1 MQASE
6 KDFEVRNLIGGAWEN
21 RDGRD
26 IESVYDPATGEVIAE
41 TPLSTAED
49 VDRAVKKAE
58 AAFPSWAST
67 PVPERA
73 RILFRFK
80 ALLEEHF
87 EELRDLVTL
96 ENGKDAKDAGGEV
109 WRGIEV
115 VEFACGMPSLLMG
128 ETVRDV
134 ARGVDNVSWRYPLGV
149 VAAITPFN
157 FPCMVPLWTIPVAIG
172 AGNAYI
178 LKPSE
183 RTPLSAI
190 RLGELLTEAGLP
202 EGVFSIVNGA
212 REAVDAIL
220 EHPGIKA
227 VSFVGSQPVA
237 EHVYTH
243 GAAHGKRVQALAG
256 AKNSMIVMPD
266 AVLDKAVPNIISSAY
281 GNAGERCLAGSVL
294 VTVGDVADEVVERLK
309 EAASSMK
316 VGPGY
321 EEGSELTPVI
331 RDSHRQKVREY
342 VDLGEEEGA
351 QVVLDGREPPREEG
365 FFFGPTILDNV
376 DAEMRVAREEIFGPV
391 LSVVRVDSLDEAIG
405 FTNGSPFGNA
415 CSIYT
420 EDGAAVRY
428 WRENVEAG
436 MLGVNVGVA
445 APMAFFPFNG
455 VKNSFYGDLHATGK
469 DGVRF
474 FTENKVEITR
484 WLSEPAGES
493 PSVKRPIES
502 GG

>member
-1 MQASE
+1 MH
-6 KDFEVRNLIGGAWEN
+6 EVRNFVGGRWEE
-21 RDGRD
+21 RDGQVT
-26 IESVYDPATGEVIAE
+26 EPVYDPATGEVIAE
-41 TPLSTAED
+41 TPLSTRED
-49 VDRAVKKAE
+49 VDRAVKAAE
-58 AAFPSWAST
+58 AAFPEWSAT
-67 PVPERA
+67 PVVQRTQV
-73 RILFRFK
+73 LFRYK
-80 ALLEEHF
+80 MLLEDHF

-109 WRGIEV
+109 RRGIEV
-115 VEFACGMPSLLMG
+115 VEFACGMPTLLMG
-128 ETVRDV
+128 ETARNV
-134 ARGVDNVSWRYPLGV
+134 ARSIDNRSYRYPLGV
-149 VAAITPFN
+149 VAAIAPFN
-157 FPCMVPLWTIPVAIG
+157 FPCMIPLWTLPIAIG
-172 AGNAYI
+172 AGNTYI

-183 RTPLSAI
+183 RTPLTSQ
-190 RLGELLTEAGLP
+190 RLGELLMEANLP
-202 EGVFSIVNGA
+202 EGVFNIVNGA
-212 REAVDAIL
+212 HDAVNGIL

-237 EHVYTH
+237 EHVYRH

-266 AVLDKAVPNIISSAY
+266 AVLERAVPNIVASAY

-294 VTVGDVADEVVERLK
+294 VAVGEIADPLIEK
-309 EAASSMK
+309 ISEAARDLK

-321 EEGSELTPVI
+321 EGGELTPLI
-331 RDSHRQKVREY
+331 RDSHRQRVKEY

-376 DAEMRVAREEIFGPV
+376 NGEMRVAREEIFGPV
-391 LSVVRVDSLDEAIG
+391 LSVVRVESLDEAIE
-405 FTNGSPFGNA
+405 FTNASPFGNA

-420 EDGAAVRY
+420 ENGAAVRH
-428 WRENVEAG
+428 WREHVEAG

-474 FTENKVEITR
+474 FTENKVEISR
-484 WLSEPAGES
+484 FYSDPDDIGPAVTYPEEVG
-493 PSVKRPIES
+493 P
-502 GG
+502 